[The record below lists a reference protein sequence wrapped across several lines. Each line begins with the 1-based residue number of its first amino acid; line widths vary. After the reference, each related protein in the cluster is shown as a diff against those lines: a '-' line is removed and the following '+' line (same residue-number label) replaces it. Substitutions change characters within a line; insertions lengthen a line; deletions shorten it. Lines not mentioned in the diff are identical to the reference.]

1 MSSLTKLSELA
12 KDTSKSGR
20 KSFVG
25 ALTELFVSDEP
36 DRTEQVSLIFGDIVL
51 KVLGQLEDETRQ
63 ALAKRVSDHT
73 DTPRNLAVELAKDKF
88 DIAEPM
94 LENSPVLTSDD
105 LVDIASSA
113 SMEHLGAIA
122 GRDRVDQSVT
132 RVLVDRGDSDVLT
145 KVAENEGALFDQ
157 GSFLQLVERARAL
170 PEIQA
175 ALVDRKDLPSDAA
188 RELIPFLSKELS
200 ERIKSF
206 GADHTIVQVMAE
218 RAAEEVAAR
227 ARRVSENQEQ
237 SDAMIR
243 DVQSGKA
250 DIDDAIRTFAHSDRA
265 AELGILLAKVSK
277 LPNAAVSGLIFSS
290 SDKPLI
296 ILCRASG
303 VSDGAFKD
311 ILTMRARRLR
321 ITGAELNDA
330 IQRYASLKKTAALRS
345 LETIRQSAEQAMN
358 KKNGKEPPA
367 QGDIPFAAHR

>member
-25 ALTELFVSDEP
+25 ALTELFISDEP
-36 DRTEQVSLIFGDIVL
+36 DRTEQVSLIFGEIVL

-63 ALAKRVSDHT
+63 ALAKRIGDHA
-73 DTPRNLAVELAKDKF
+73 DTPRNLAMELATDKF
-88 DIAEPM
+88 EIAEPV
-94 LENSPVLTSDD
+94 LEKSPVLTSDD
-105 LVDIASSA
+105 LVQIASSA

-122 GRDRVDQSVT
+122 GRDQVDESVT
-132 RVLVDRGDSDVLT
+132 RVLVDRGDSDVLA

-175 ALVDRKDLPSDAA
+175 ALIGRKDLPSDAA

-227 ARRVSENQEQ
+227 ARRVTENQEQ
-237 SDAMIR
+237 SDAIVR
-243 DVQSGKA
+243 DVNNGKIS
-250 DIDDAIRTFAHSDRA
+250 IDEAVRTFAHSDRA

-311 ILTMRARRLR
+311 ILTMRGRRMR

-330 IQRYASLKKTAALRS
+330 IQRYASLTKSAALRS

-358 KKNGKEPPA
+358 KKNGNESA
-367 QGDIPFAAHR
+367 SQGDIPFAAHR